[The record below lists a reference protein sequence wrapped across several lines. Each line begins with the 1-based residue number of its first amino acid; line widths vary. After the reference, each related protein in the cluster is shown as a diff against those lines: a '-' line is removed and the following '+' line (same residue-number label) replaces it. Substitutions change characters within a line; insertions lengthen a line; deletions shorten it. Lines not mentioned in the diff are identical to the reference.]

1 MGLSADGA
9 LAPRLTPDGYSDSPP
24 TGKSDS
30 DRSLT
35 TSHEYVKRRASEM
48 VTRTFLAHPE
58 AVYAIPPRLDD
69 GAAHV
74 TGLSC
79 PDCGGVLKVET
90 EGRDAVLVFECRI
103 GHTFDVPELL
113 AGKEERLEEHLWA
126 ANTLLEELAE
136 LLTDLTQEN
145 GHGEPTAAIRA
156 FRERAGR
163 AKGNAAALRVVI
175 RESRPVDLAPADPGK
190 SAWGDPRAGGV
201 APGAGPT
208 DP

>member
-1 MGLSADGA
+1 MDGVINPGA
-9 LAPRLTPDGYSDSPP
+9 IEKL
-24 TGKSDS
+24 
-30 DRSLT
+30 
-35 TSHEYVKRRASEM
+35 
-48 VTRTFLAHPE
+48 TRTLLADQGG
-58 AVYAIPPRLDD
+58 VYAIPPRLDD

-90 EGRDAVLVFECRI
+90 QGRDATLVFECRI

-113 AGKEERLEEHLWA
+113 AAKEERLEEHLWA

-136 LLTDLTQEN
+136 LLTDLTQL
-145 GHGEPTAAIRA
+145 GDGDRQDAGAVRA

-163 AKGNAAALRVVI
+163 AKGNAAAVRRVI

-190 SAWGDPRAGGV
+190 RGRGDARAEGLEPGG
-201 APGAGPT
+201 GPSGV
-208 DP
+208 